1 LNDSFLSPVEFL
13 FFGMIQVR
21 RFRAVLV
28 YSNPL
33 GLNDEQP
40 ASALASVNIGEQE
53 KGRGGQA

>member
-1 LNDSFLSPVEFL
+1 MNGSFLSPLELL

-21 RFRAVLV
+21 RFRTVLARSSP
-28 YSNPL
+28 Y

-40 ASALASVNIGEQE
+40 ASALASVNIGERE